1 MYIHTKVRYFQAKYK
16 KTQLTGNQVIQIQA
30 TEEGT
35 CLMTKIRNL
44 SLAYWNFILSL
55 INYPHKGRIWSHFT
69 YWIMDSTHAFRFISM
84 LAYEHFKIEKQ
95 AVHR

>member
-44 SLAYWNFILSL
+44 SLAY
-55 INYPHKGRIWSHFT
+55 
-69 YWIMDSTHAFRFISM
+69 
-84 LAYEHFKIEKQ
+84 
-95 AVHR
+95 